1 MMNLNLALGVINK
14 IMPDYKENAAGVIE
28 EQVFKLIV
36 EAENGLIVDNG
47 EDYAS
52 IMVIKSKSGGEIYLL
67 TCAMSIDDKILRTIS
82 RIKAVDFINKQM
94 EDLL

>member
-1 MMNLNLALGVINK
+1 ML
-14 IMPDYKENAAGVIE
+14 DYKENAAGVIE

>member
-1 MMNLNLALGVINK
+1 MINLNLALGVIKK

-28 EQVFKLIV
+28 EQVTKLIV

>member
-1 MMNLNLALGVINK
+1 MMNLSLALGVIKK
-14 IMPDYKENAAGVIE
+14 IMPDYKENVAGVIE
-28 EQVFKLIV
+28 EQIFKLIV

-47 EDYAS
+47 EDYVS

>member
-1 MMNLNLALGVINK
+1 
-14 IMPDYKENAAGVIE
+14 
-28 EQVFKLIV
+28 
-36 EAENGLIVDNG
+36 
-47 EDYAS
+47 
-52 IMVIKSKSGGEIYLL
+52 MVIKSKSGGEIYLL

>member
-1 MMNLNLALGVINK
+1 MINLNLALGVIKK

>member
-1 MMNLNLALGVINK
+1 MMNINLALGVIKK

>member
-1 MMNLNLALGVINK
+1 MMNLNLALGVIKK